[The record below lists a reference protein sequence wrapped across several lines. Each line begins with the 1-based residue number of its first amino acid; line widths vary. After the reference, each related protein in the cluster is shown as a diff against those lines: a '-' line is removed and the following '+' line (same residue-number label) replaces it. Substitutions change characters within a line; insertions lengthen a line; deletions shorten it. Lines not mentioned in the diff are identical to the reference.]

1 MLFVAA
7 LAIASAACA
16 REEVL
21 DGGQT
26 RGEARTFTCSFD
38 EDVPETKTD
47 ITKQGKT
54 VWSEGDK
61 IFVTN
66 GTENDELTVD
76 AKFAGQRYFEFS
88 TTLEG
93 TIYVVYPSTAAK
105 EVKDGKFTLKV
116 PNEQNGLFG
125 SANISCAVA
134 KDRYVKMRN
143 VTSVIRFKVDADAA
157 APVKAV
163 AINTSGNNVAGVFS
177 VDMTS
182 GSPVV
187 STIEGNTY
195 SSDVTVRVDGN
206 HGNAFYAT
214 VIPGTYGAGL
224 TMTAVTTDLH
234 HASESKTTVSDKEF
248 KVNAYYDL
256 GTIGADLKP
265 LAGDGT
271 QGNPWQI
278 STLAD
283 FLAFAYYVNDGHN
296 MKGEYVKLM
305 DNIKTVTTPVGYYD
319 ASVDA
324 SVDPQNVKK
333 QFVGDFDGNGKTVT
347 LSINQTAKKSC
358 GLFGAIAEGANIHD
372 VTVEGTVNSTFDDA
386 AGVCGLVNAA
396 AGAKITNC
404 VNKANVKSTG
414 NYIGG
419 IAGFSDAGD
428 ISTLVFDNCVNEGSI
443 AGKTMVGGVC
453 GILRNGTVINSKNSG
468 NVIGDCSTGGIVGYG
483 YGGKNGKT
491 IKQCSNSG
499 NITATETNGDVYYL
513 TYYVQNKKGYFKGR
527 FGDNWTNGTGGICG
541 WTQNITISDCKNS
554 GTMKA
559 YNKVGGIS
567 GSCYWSDIKNCENTG
582 TIVATHWGVAGGILG
597 WGMTRANILDCVNN
611 GDIFGEKLE
620 NTQGRW
626 VGGIAGYLQVEK
638 RDKTSYGI
646 ERCVNNGK
654 VIGNGKGVGGIVG
667 YTFSYNNSPT
677 RIEIR
682 NCTNTGKVTN
692 DQDATGGIIGYQYD
706 IYSHTSIP
714 VDNCKNT
721 GDITGMYGVGGI
733 IGYFEG
739 RMVKGRTNIRNCEN
753 SGTILSTKK
762 ETDNGGYAGG
772 IVGWTNNL
780 TECGAFLWNC
790 LNTGKIQ
797 YSDASFKNAYVG
809 GIAGSIYGEIWNCYN
824 GGEVGLAGADTPE
837 AALVTVGALAGNL
850 GNNQAWFSYYLVGSS
865 ANPMGTSSKVKAQES
880 VLSAT
885 QDGTLSSSVQIGGNY
900 YNNVVDALNASMA
913 TQPVYYNWT
922 TGPKFSLTGKVG
934 IGDGLDL
941 GNGGKL

>member
-21 DGGQT
+21 DGGQA
-26 RGEARTFTCSFD
+26 RGEFRTFTCSFD
-38 EDVPETKTD
+38 EEAQTKTD

-66 GTENDELTVD
+66 GTESDTLAVD

-93 TIYVVYPSTAAK
+93 EIYVVYPCTAAK
-105 EVKDGKFTLKV
+105 EVKDGKFTLEV
-116 PNEQNGLFG
+116 PSEQNGQFG

-143 VTSVIRFKVDADAA
+143 VTSVIRFNVDPDAKAAVKV
-157 APVKAV
+157 V
-163 AINTSGNNVAGVFS
+163 AINSNGNNVAGTFS

-187 STIEGNTY
+187 STIEGNNY
-195 SSDVTVRVDGN
+195 SAGVTVNVNGD
-206 HGNAFYAT
+206 HGNSLYAT
-214 VIPGTYGAGL
+214 VIPGTYNAGL
-224 TMTAVTTDLH
+224 TMTAVTVDLH
-234 HASESKTTVSDKEF
+234 NASESKATVSEKEF

-271 QGNPWQI
+271 KGNPWQI
-278 STLAD
+278 STAAD
-283 FLAFAYYVNDGHN
+283 FLAFAYYVNEGNN

-305 DNIKTVTTPVGYYD
+305 DNIKTVTTSVGYYD

-324 SVDPQNVKK
+324 AVDPDNVKK

-347 LSINQTAKKSC
+347 LNINQTAKRSC

-419 IAGFSDAGD
+419 IAGWSDSGNANE
-428 ISTLVFDNCVNEGSI
+428 LVFDNCTNEGSI

-453 GILRNGTVINSKNSG
+453 GTLRSGTVINSKNSG
-468 NVIGDCSTGGIVGYG
+468 DVIGNCSTGGIVGYG
-483 YGGKNGKT
+483 LGGTVKGS
-491 IKQCSNSG
+491 SNSG
-499 NITATETNGDVYYL
+499 SVTATETNGDVYYI
-513 TYYVQNKKGYFKGR
+513 KGTKGS
-527 FGDNWTNGTGGICG
+527 FGANYNNGTGGICG
-541 WTQNITISDCKNS
+541 WAQNITISDCKNS

-559 YNKVGGIS
+559 QNKVGGIS
-567 GSCYWSDIKNCENTG
+567 GSCYWSNISDCENTG
-582 TIVATHWGVAGGILG
+582 RIVATHWGVAGGILG
-597 WGMTRANILDCVNN
+597 WGMTVANIRDCVNN
-611 GDIFGEKLE
+611 GEVVGEKLE
-620 NTQGRW
+620 KTQGRW
-626 VGGIAGYLQVEK
+626 VGGIAGYIQVQL
-638 RDKTSYGI
+638 RDKTSYSV
-646 ERCVNNGK
+646 ERCTNNGA
-654 VIGNGKGVGGIVG
+654 VTGNGKGVGGVVG
-667 YTFSYNNSPT
+667 YSYSYNNSYT
-677 RIEIR
+677 RIELR
-682 NCTNTGKVTN
+682 DCANTGKVTN
-692 DQDATGGIIGYQYD
+692 TQDATGGIVGYQYD
-706 IYSHTSIP
+706 WGSWTQIP
-714 VDNCKNT
+714 LDNCKNT
-721 GDITGMYGVGGI
+721 GDVTGLYDVGGI

-739 RMVKGRTNIRNCEN
+739 RTTGSSTILRNCEN
-753 SGTILSTKK
+753 SGNILSTKK
-762 ETDNGGYAGG
+762 ETDTGAYAGG
-772 IVGWTNNL
+772 IIGRTNN
-780 TECGAFLWNC
+780 TPTRFGTRIWNC
-790 LNTGKIQ
+790 LNTGKVQ

-809 GIAGSIYGEIWNCYN
+809 GIGGSVLAQIWNSYN
-824 GGEVGLAGADTPE
+824 GGEVGLAGAETPE
-837 AALVTVGALAGNL
+837 YALGTIGALAGNVL
-850 GNNQAWFSYYLVGSS
+850 VCPVEYSYYLVGTSVN
-865 ANPMGTSSKVKAQES
+865 ALGTSSSIKAQPN
-880 VLSAT
+880 VISA
-885 QDGTLSSSVQIGGNY
+885 QKDGTLSVSTSINGKDCID
-900 YNNVVDALNASMA
+900 VVDALNASLIPA
-913 TQPVYYNWT
+913 SQAFYYKWT
-922 TGPKFSLTGKVG
+922 TGPKFSLTGNVG

>member
-105 EVKDGKFTLKV
+105 EVKDGKFTLEV

-265 LAGDGT
+265 LAGEGT

-283 FLAFAYYVNDGHN
+283 FLAFAYYVNDDHN

-319 ASVDA
+319 ASI
-324 SVDPQNVKK
+324 NVKK
-333 QFVGDFDGNGKTVT
+333 QFIGDFDGNGKTVT
-347 LSINQTAKKSC
+347 VNINQTAKKSC
-358 GLFGAIAEGANIHD
+358 GLFGAVAEGANIHD

-386 AGVCGLVNAA
+386 AGVCGLVNANN
-396 AGAKITNC
+396 GVKITNC
-404 VNKANVKSTG
+404 VNKANVTSTSS
-414 NYIGG
+414 YIGG
-419 IAGFSDAGD
+419 IAGWVDSKSNFA
-428 ISTLVFDNCVNEGSI
+428 IDNCSNEGNIKGARS
-443 AGKTMVGGVC
+443 VGGIC
-453 GILRNGTVINSKNSG
+453 GSVRTGNITNSKNSG
-468 NVIGDCSTGGIVGYG
+468 
-483 YGGKNGKT
+483 
-491 IKQCSNSG
+491 
-499 NITATETNGDVYYL
+499 YL
-513 TYYVQNKKGYFKGR
+513 RQRGR
-527 FGDNWTNGTGGICG
+527 FEWC
-541 WTQNITISDCKNS
+541 WW
-554 GTMKA
+554 
-559 YNKVGGIS
+559 YRRL
-567 GSCYWSDIKNCENTG
+567 CE
-582 TIVATHWGVAGGILG
+582 
-597 WGMTRANILDCVNN
+597 
-611 GDIFGEKLE
+611 
-620 NTQGRW
+620 
-626 VGGIAGYLQVEK
+626 
-638 RDKTSYGI
+638 
-646 ERCVNNGK
+646 
-654 VIGNGKGVGGIVG
+654 
-667 YTFSYNNSPT
+667 
-677 RIEIR
+677 
-682 NCTNTGKVTN
+682 
-692 DQDATGGIIGYQYD
+692 
-706 IYSHTSIP
+706 
-714 VDNCKNT
+714 
-721 GDITGMYGVGGI
+721 
-733 IGYFEG
+733 
-739 RMVKGRTNIRNCEN
+739 
-753 SGTILSTKK
+753 
-762 ETDNGGYAGG
+762 
-772 IVGWTNNL
+772 
-780 TECGAFLWNC
+780 
-790 LNTGKIQ
+790 
-797 YSDASFKNAYVG
+797 
-809 GIAGSIYGEIWNCYN
+809 
-824 GGEVGLAGADTPE
+824 
-837 AALVTVGALAGNL
+837 
-850 GNNQAWFSYYLVGSS
+850 WFFC
-865 ANPMGTSSKVKAQES
+865 
-880 VLSAT
+880 
-885 QDGTLSSSVQIGGNY
+885 
-900 YNNVVDALNASMA
+900 
-913 TQPVYYNWT
+913 QPVLQLRHCHLR
-922 TGPKFSLTGKVG
+922 K
-934 IGDGLDL
+934 
-941 GNGGKL
+941 

>member
-26 RGEARTFTCSFD
+26 RGELRTFTCSFD
-38 EDVPETKTD
+38 EEPQTKTD

-54 VWSEGDK
+54 VWSEGDR

-66 GTENDELTVD
+66 GTESDTLTVD
-76 AKFAGQRYFEFS
+76 SKFAGQRYFEFS

-93 TIYVVYPSTAAK
+93 EIYVVYPCAAAK
-105 EVKDGKFTLKV
+105 EVKEGKFTLEV
-116 PNEQNGLFG
+116 PSEQNGQFG

-143 VTSVIRFKVDADAA
+143 VTSVVRFNIDPDAA
-157 APVKAV
+157 APVKVV
-163 AINTSGNNVAGVFS
+163 AINSNGNNVAGTFG

-187 STIEGNTY
+187 STIEGNNY
-195 SSDVTVRVDGN
+195 SAGVTVNVNGD
-206 HGNAFYAT
+206 HGNSLYAT
-214 VIPGTYGAGL
+214 VIPGSYNAGL
-224 TMTAVTTDLH
+224 TMTAVTVDLH
-234 HASESKTTVSDKEF
+234 NASESKTTVSDKEF
-248 KVNAYYDL
+248 RVNAYYDL

-271 QGNPWQI
+271 KGAPWQI
-278 STLAD
+278 STAAD
-283 FLAFAYYVNDGHN
+283 FLAFAYYVNEGNN

-305 DNIKTVTTPVGYYD
+305 DNIKTVTTSVGYYD
-319 ASVDA
+319 GAI
-324 SVDPQNVKK
+324 NEKK

-347 LSINQTAKKSC
+347 LNINQTAKRSC

-419 IAGFSDAGD
+419 IAGWSDSGNANE
-428 ISTLVFDNCVNEGSI
+428 LVFDNCTNEGSI

-453 GILRNGTVINSKNSG
+453 GTLRTGTVINSKNSG
-468 NVIGDCSTGGIVGYG
+468 DVIGNCSTGGIVGYG
-483 YGGKNGKT
+483 YIGSVKD
-491 IKQCSNSG
+491 CSNSG
-499 NITATETNGDVYYL
+499 SVTATETNGDVYYIW
-513 TYYVQNKKGYFKGR
+513 VSGKKIYSQFR
-527 FGDNWTNGTGGICG
+527 SNWTNGTGGICG
-541 WTQNITISDCKNS
+541 YAQNMPISDCKNS

-559 YNKVGGIS
+559 QNKVGGIS
-567 GSCYWSDIKNCENTG
+567 GSNYWSSIDRCENVG
-582 TIVATHWGVAGGILG
+582 RIVATHWGVAGGILG
-597 WGMTRANILDCVNN
+597 WGVTSANIRDCVNN
-611 GDIFGEKLE
+611 GEVVGEKLE
-620 NTQGRW
+620 GTQGRW
-626 VGGIAGYLQVEK
+626 VGGIAGYIQVQLRK
-638 RDKTSYGI
+638 ATSYSI
-646 ERCVNNGK
+646 ERCSNNGT
-654 VIGNGKGVGGIVG
+654 VSGDGQGVGGIVG
-667 YTFSYNNSPT
+667 YTHSYDNSPN

-692 DQDATGGIIGYQYD
+692 KQGDTGGIVGWQYD
-706 IYSHTSIP
+706 FGSWTGIP

-721 GDITGMYGVGGI
+721 GDITAAYGVGGI
-733 IGYFEG
+733 IGYFNG
-739 RMVKGRTNIRNCEN
+739 RVTGSRTNLRNCEN
-753 SGTILSTKK
+753 HGNILSTKTGK
-762 ETDNGGYAGG
+762 DDGAYAGG
-772 IVGWTNNL
+772 IVGRTNGL
-780 TECGAFLWNC
+780 TTCGAYIWNC

-797 YSDASFKNAYVG
+797 YSDASFKKAYVG

-824 GGEVGLAGADTPE
+824 GGEVGLAGAETPAE
-837 AALVTVGALAGNL
+837 ALATVGAIAGNL
-850 GNNQAWFSYYLVGSS
+850 GNNKVHYSYYLAGSS
-865 ANPMGTSSKVKAQES
+865 ANAMGTSSAIKAPET
-880 VLSAT
+880 VLSAAK
-885 QDGTLSSSVQIGGNY
+885 DGTLSGSTQIGGKY
-900 YNNVVDALNASMA
+900 YNNVVEALNAGKA
-913 TQPVYYNWT
+913 GQAFYYDWT
-922 TGPKFSLTGKVG
+922 TGPKFSLTGNVG

>member
-105 EVKDGKFTLKV
+105 EVKDGKFTLEV

-265 LAGDGT
+265 LAGEGT

-283 FLAFAYYVNDGHN
+283 FLAFAYYVNDGHT
-296 MKGEYVKLM
+296 MEGEFVKLM
-305 DNIKTVTTPVGYYD
+305 DNIKTVTTPVGFYD
-319 ASVDA
+319 DNGEAG
-324 SVDPQNVKK
+324 KK
-333 QFVGDFDGNGKTVT
+333 QKYFKGDFDGNGKTVT
-347 LSINQTAKKSC
+347 VKINQTARKSC
-358 GLFGAIAEGANIHD
+358 GLFGAAGQGANIHD
-372 VTVEGTVNSTFDDA
+372 VTVEGSVYSTF
-386 AGVCGLVNAA
+386 
-396 AGAKITNC
+396 
-404 VNKANVKSTG
+404 
-414 NYIGG
+414 
-419 IAGFSDAGD
+419 
-428 ISTLVFDNCVNEGSI
+428 
-443 AGKTMVGGVC
+443 
-453 GILRNGTVINSKNSG
+453 
-468 NVIGDCSTGGIVGYG
+468 
-483 YGGKNGKT
+483 
-491 IKQCSNSG
+491 
-499 NITATETNGDVYYL
+499 
-513 TYYVQNKKGYFKGR
+513 
-527 FGDNWTNGTGGICG
+527 
-541 WTQNITISDCKNS
+541 
-554 GTMKA
+554 
-559 YNKVGGIS
+559 
-567 GSCYWSDIKNCENTG
+567 
-582 TIVATHWGVAGGILG
+582 
-597 WGMTRANILDCVNN
+597 
-611 GDIFGEKLE
+611 
-620 NTQGRW
+620 
-626 VGGIAGYLQVEK
+626 
-638 RDKTSYGI
+638 
-646 ERCVNNGK
+646 
-654 VIGNGKGVGGIVG
+654 
-667 YTFSYNNSPT
+667 
-677 RIEIR
+677 
-682 NCTNTGKVTN
+682 
-692 DQDATGGIIGYQYD
+692 
-706 IYSHTSIP
+706 
-714 VDNCKNT
+714 
-721 GDITGMYGVGGI
+721 
-733 IGYFEG
+733 
-739 RMVKGRTNIRNCEN
+739 
-753 SGTILSTKK
+753 
-762 ETDNGGYAGG
+762 
-772 IVGWTNNL
+772 
-780 TECGAFLWNC
+780 
-790 LNTGKIQ
+790 
-797 YSDASFKNAYVG
+797 
-809 GIAGSIYGEIWNCYN
+809 
-824 GGEVGLAGADTPE
+824 
-837 AALVTVGALAGNL
+837 
-850 GNNQAWFSYYLVGSS
+850 
-865 ANPMGTSSKVKAQES
+865 
-880 VLSAT
+880 
-885 QDGTLSSSVQIGGNY
+885 
-900 YNNVVDALNASMA
+900 
-913 TQPVYYNWT
+913 
-922 TGPKFSLTGKVG
+922 
-934 IGDGLDL
+934 
-941 GNGGKL
+941 

>member
-7 LAIASAACA
+7 LAIVSAACA

-21 DGGQT
+21 DGGKA
-26 RGEARTFTCSFD
+26 RGELRTFTCSFE
-38 EDVPETKTD
+38 EDAQTKTD

-105 EVKDGKFTLKV
+105 EVKDGKFTLEV

-134 KDRYVKMRN
+134 KDRYVKMKN

-163 AINTSGNNVAGVFS
+163 AINTPGNNVAGVFS
-177 VDMTS
+177 VDMTT

-224 TMTAVTTDLH
+224 TMTAVTTDLL

-265 LAGDGT
+265 LAGEGT
-271 QGNPWQI
+271 QGNPWQV

-347 LSINQTAKKSC
+347 VNINQTAKKSC

-386 AGVCGLVNAA
+386 AGVCGLVNAV

-453 GILRNGTVINSKNSG
+453 GTLRNGTVINSKNSG

-499 NITATETNGDVYYL
+499 NITATETNGDVYKING
-513 TYYVQNKKGYFKGR
+513 TKGYFGE
-527 FGDNWTNGTGGICG
+527 NYTNGTGGICG
-541 WTQNITISDCKNS
+541 WAQNIDISDCKNS

-559 YNKVGGIS
+559 QNKVGGIS

-597 WGMTRANILDCVNN
+597 WGMTKANILDCVNN
-611 GDIFGEKLE
+611 GDIFGEKLQD
-620 NTQGRW
+620 TQGRW
-626 VGGIAGYLQVEK
+626 VGGIAGYIQVQLK
-638 RDKTSYGI
+638 DKHSYSV
-646 ERCVNNGK
+646 ERCTNNGT
-654 VIGNGKGVGGIVG
+654 VSGDGQGVGGIAG
-667 YTFSYNNSPT
+667 YTYSCNNSPS

-682 NCTNTGKVTN
+682 DCINTGKVTN
-692 DQDATGGIIGYQYD
+692 KQNDAGGIIGWQYD
-706 IYSHTSIP
+706 WGSYTCIP

-721 GDITGMYGVGGI
+721 GDITALYDAGGI

-739 RMVKGRTNIRNCEN
+739 RGPGGRSHLRNCEN
-753 SGTILSTKK
+753 SGNILSTKTG
-762 ETDNGGYAGG
+762 TDDGSYAGG
-772 IVGWTNNL
+772 IIGRTSSNL
-780 TECGAFLWNC
+780 NKYGCFIWNC

-797 YSDASFKNAYVG
+797 YSDASFKNANLG

-850 GNNQAWFSYYLVGSS
+850 SNDNTHHSYYLVGSS
-865 ANPMGTSSKVKAQES
+865 VNPIGTSSKVKAQQS

-885 QDGTLSSSVQIGGNY
+885 QDGTLSTSVQIGGKY
-900 YNNVVDALNASMA
+900 YNNVVDVLNANMA

-922 TGPKFSLTGKVG
+922 TGPKFSLTGNVG

>member
-21 DGGQT
+21 EGGQT

-38 EDVPETKTD
+38 EDAQTRTD

-66 GTENDELTVD
+66 GTEKDTLMVGSQ
-76 AKFAGQRYFEFS
+76 FAGKRYFEFS

-93 TIYVVYPSTAAK
+93 EIYVVYPCTAAK
-105 EVKDGKFTLKV
+105 EVKDGKFTLEV
-116 PNEQNGLFG
+116 PSEQNGQFG

-143 VTSVIRFKVDADAA
+143 VTSVIRFNVDPDAA
-157 APVKAV
+157 ASVKVV
-163 AINTSGNNVAGVFS
+163 AINSNGNNVAGTFS

-187 STIEGNTY
+187 STIEGNNY
-195 SSDVTVRVDGN
+195 SAGVTVNVNGD
-206 HGNAFYAT
+206 HGNSLYAT
-214 VIPGTYGAGL
+214 VIPGTYAAGL
-224 TMTAVTTDLH
+224 TMTALTVDLH
-234 HASESKTTVSDKEF
+234 NASESKATVSEKEF

-256 GTIGADLKP
+256 GSIGANLKP
-265 LAGDGT
+265 LAGEGSK
-271 QGNPWQI
+271 GNPWQI

-305 DNIKTVTTPVGYYD
+305 DNIKTVTTSVGYYD
-319 ASVDA
+319 AA
-324 SVDPQNVKK
+324 INEKK

-347 LSINQTAKKSC
+347 LSINQTAKRSC

-386 AGVCGLVNAA
+386 AGVCGLVNAV

-419 IAGFSDAGD
+419 IAGWSDSGNANE
-428 ISTLVFDNCVNEGSI
+428 LVFDNCVNEGSI
-443 AGKTMVGGVC
+443 AGKTMVGGIS
-453 GILRNGTVINSKNSG
+453 GTLRTGTVINSKNSG
-468 NVIGDCSTGGIVGYG
+468 DVIGNCSTGGMVGYG
-483 YGGKNGKT
+483 YVGTVKN
-491 IKQCSNSG
+491 CSNSG
-499 NITATETNGDVYYL
+499 SITATQTNGDVSYI
-513 TYYVQNKKGYFKGR
+513 YVDGKVNKQR
-527 FGDNWTNGTGGICG
+527 FGTGWTNGTGGICG
-541 WTQNITISDCKNS
+541 FAQNIAISDCKNS

-559 YNKVGGIS
+559 QNKVGGIS
-567 GSCYWSDIKNCENTG
+567 GSNYWSSIDRCENTG
-582 TIVATHWGVAGGILG
+582 RIVATHWGVAGGILG
-597 WGMTRANILDCVNN
+597 WGLTIANIRDCVNN
-611 GDIFGEKLE
+611 GEVVGEKLE
-620 NTQGRW
+620 GTQGRW
-626 VGGIAGYLQVEK
+626 VGGIAGYIQVQIGK
-638 RDKTSYGI
+638 GSYSI
-646 ERCVNNGK
+646 ERCTNNGT
-654 VIGNGKGVGGIVG
+654 VAGDGQGVGGIVG
-667 YTFSYNNSPT
+667 YTHSYSNAPN
-677 RIEIR
+677 RIELR

-692 DQDATGGIIGYQYD
+692 KQGDTGGIVGWQYD
-706 IYSHTSIP
+706 YGSWTGIP

-721 GDITGMYGVGGI
+721 GDISAAYGVGGI
-733 IGYFEG
+733 IGYFNG
-739 RMVKGRTNIRNCEN
+739 RVTGSRTNLRNCEN
-753 SGTILSTKK
+753 HGNILSTKTGK
-762 ETDNGGYAGG
+762 DDGAYAGG
-772 IVGWTNNL
+772 IVGRTNGL
-780 TECGAFLWNC
+780 TTCGTYLWNC
-790 LNTGKIQ
+790 LNTGKVQ

-824 GGEVGLAGADTPE
+824 GGEVGLAGAETPE
-837 AALVTVGALAGNL
+837 AALATVGALAGNL
-850 GNNQAWFSYYLVGSS
+850 GNNKAHSSYYLVGSS
-865 ANPMGTSSKVKAQES
+865 VNPMGTSSKVKANDN

-885 QDGTLSSSVQIGGNY
+885 KDGTLSVSVKIGDKY
-900 YNNVVDALNASMA
+900 YNNVVDALNANRGNQ
-913 TQPVYYNWT
+913 TFYYNWT
-922 TGPKFSLTGKVG
+922 TGPKFSLTGNVG

>member
-21 DGGQT
+21 GGGQT
-26 RGEARTFTCSFD
+26 RGELRTFTCSFD
-38 EDVPETKTD
+38 EDAQTKTD

-66 GTENDELTVD
+66 GTESDTLTVD
-76 AKFAGQRYFEFS
+76 AKFAGQKYFEFS

-93 TIYVVYPSTAAK
+93 EIYVVYPLAAAK
-105 EVKDGKFTLKV
+105 DAKEGKFTLEV
-116 PNEQNGLFG
+116 PSEQNGQFG

-143 VTSVIRFKVDADAA
+143 VTSVIRFNVDPDAKANVKV
-157 APVKAV
+157 VV
-163 AINTSGNNVAGVFS
+163 INSNGNNVAGTFS

-187 STIEGNTY
+187 STIEGNNY
-195 SSDVTVRVDGN
+195 SAGVTVNVNGD
-206 HGNAFYAT
+206 HGNSLYAT
-214 VIPGTYGAGL
+214 VIPGTYAAGL
-224 TMTAVTTDLH
+224 TMTALTVDLH
-234 HASESKTTVSDKEF
+234 NASESKATVSEKEF

-256 GTIGADLKP
+256 GSIGANLKP
-265 LAGDGT
+265 LAGEGSK
-271 QGNPWQI
+271 GNPWQI
-278 STLAD
+278 STAAD

-296 MKGEYVKLM
+296 MKDEYVKLM

-319 ASVDA
+319 AGI
-324 SVDPQNVKK
+324 NEKK

-347 LSINQTAKKSC
+347 LNINQTAKRSC
-358 GLFGAIAEGANIHD
+358 GLFGAIAEGASIHD

-419 IAGFSDAGD
+419 IAGWSDSGD
-428 ISTLVFDNCVNEGSI
+428 ANELVFDNCTNEGSI

-453 GILRNGTVINSKNSG
+453 GTLRSGTVINSKNSG
-468 NVIGDCSTGGIVGYG
+468 DVLGDCSTGGMVGYG
-483 YGGKNGKT
+483 YTGSVKN
-491 IKQCSNSG
+491 CSNSG
-499 NITATETNGDVYYL
+499 SITATETNGDVSYIY
-513 TYYVQNKKGYFKGR
+513 KDGKYFKHR
-527 FGDNWTNGTGGICG
+527 FGTGWTNGTGGICG
-541 WTQNITISDCKNS
+541 YAQNMPISDCKNS
-554 GTMKA
+554 GTLKA
-559 YNKVGGIS
+559 QNKVGGIS
-567 GSCYWSDIKNCENTG
+567 GSNYWSSIDRCENVG
-582 TIVATHWGVAGGILG
+582 RIVATHWGVAGGILG
-597 WGMTRANILDCVNN
+597 WGVASANIRDCVNN
-611 GDIFGEKLE
+611 GEVVGEKLE

-626 VGGIAGYLQVEK
+626 VGGIAGYIQVQLLK
-638 RDKTSYGI
+638 GSYGI
-646 ERCVNNGK
+646 ERCTNNGA
-654 VIGNGKGVGGIVG
+654 IAGDGQGVGGIVG
-667 YTFSYNNSPT
+667 YTHSYNNSPN
-677 RIEIR
+677 RIELR

-692 DQDATGGIIGYQYD
+692 KQGDTGGIVGWQYD
-706 IYSHTSIP
+706 FGSWTGIP

-721 GDITGMYGVGGI
+721 GDITAVYGVGGI
-733 IGYFEG
+733 IGFFQG
-739 RMVKGRTNIRNCEN
+739 RLVGGRTNLRNCEN
-753 SGTILSTKK
+753 HGNILSTKTGK
-762 ETDNGGYAGG
+762 DDGAYAGG
-772 IVGWTNNL
+772 IVGRTNGL
-780 TECGAFLWNC
+780 TSCGAYLWNC
-790 LNTGKIQ
+790 LNTGKVQ

-824 GGEVGLAGADTPE
+824 GGEVGLAGAETPE

-850 GNNQAWFSYYLVGSS
+850 GNNKAYSSYYLVGSS
-865 ANPMGTSSKVKAQES
+865 VNPMGTSSKIKANDN
-880 VLSAT
+880 VLSAAK
-885 QDGTLSSSVQIGGNY
+885 DGTLSVSIKIGDKY
-900 YNNVVDALNASMA
+900 YNNVVDALNANRGNQ
-913 TQPVYYNWT
+913 TFYYNWT
-922 TGPKFSLTGKVG
+922 TGPKFSLTGNVG

>member
-26 RGEARTFTCSFD
+26 RGELRTFTCSFD
-38 EDVPETKTD
+38 EEAQTKTD

-54 VWSEGDK
+54 VWSEGDR

-66 GTENDELTVD
+66 GTESDTLTVD
-76 AKFAGQRYFEFS
+76 SKFAGQRYFEFS

-93 TIYVVYPSTAAK
+93 EIYVVYPCAAAK
-105 EVKDGKFTLKV
+105 EVKEGKFTLEV
-116 PNEQNGLFG
+116 PSEQNGQFG

-143 VTSVIRFKVDADAA
+143 VTSVVRFNIDPDAA
-157 APVKAV
+157 APVKVV
-163 AINTSGNNVAGVFS
+163 AINSNGNNVAGAFG

-187 STIEGNTY
+187 STIEGNNY
-195 SSDVTVRVDGN
+195 SAGVTVNVNGD
-206 HGNAFYAT
+206 HGNSLYAT
-214 VIPGTYGAGL
+214 VIPGSYNAGL
-224 TMTAVTTDLH
+224 TMTAVTVDLH
-234 HASESKTTVSDKEF
+234 NASESKTTVSDKEF

-271 QGNPWQI
+271 KGAPWQI
-278 STLAD
+278 STAAD
-283 FLAFAYYVNDGHN
+283 FLAFAYYVNEGNN

-305 DNIKTVTTPVGYYD
+305 DNIKTVTTSVGYYD
-319 ASVDA
+319 GAI
-324 SVDPQNVKK
+324 NEKK

-347 LSINQTAKKSC
+347 LNINQTAKRSC

-396 AGAKITNC
+396 AGVKITNC

-419 IAGFSDAGD
+419 IAGWSDSGNANE
-428 ISTLVFDNCVNEGSI
+428 LVFDNCTNEGSI

-453 GILRNGTVINSKNSG
+453 GTLRTGTVINSKNSG
-468 NVIGDCSTGGIVGYG
+468 DVIGNCSTGGIVGYG
-483 YGGKNGKT
+483 YIGSVKD
-491 IKQCSNSG
+491 CSNSG
-499 NITATETNGDVYYL
+499 SVTATETNGDVYYIWMSGGKI
-513 TYYVQNKKGYFKGR
+513 YNQFR
-527 FGDNWTNGTGGICG
+527 SNWTNGTGGICG
-541 WTQNITISDCKNS
+541 YAQNMPISDCKNS

-559 YNKVGGIS
+559 QNKVGGIS
-567 GSCYWSDIKNCENTG
+567 GSNYWSSIDRCENVG
-582 TIVATHWGVAGGILG
+582 RIVATHWGVAGGILG
-597 WGMTRANILDCVNN
+597 WGVTSANIRDCVNN
-611 GDIFGEKLE
+611 GEVVGEKLE
-620 NTQGRW
+620 GTHGRW
-626 VGGIAGYLQVEK
+626 VGGIAGYIQVQIGK
-638 RDKTSYGI
+638 GSYSI
-646 ERCVNNGK
+646 ERCTNNGT
-654 VIGNGKGVGGIVG
+654 VTGDGQGVGGIVG
-667 YTFSYNNSPT
+667 YTHSYNNAPN
-677 RIEIR
+677 RIELR

-692 DQDATGGIIGYQYD
+692 KQGDTGGIVGWQYD
-706 IYSHTSIP
+706 FGSWTGIP

-721 GDITGMYGVGGI
+721 GDITAAYGVGGI
-733 IGYFEG
+733 IGYFNG
-739 RMVKGRTNIRNCEN
+739 RVTGSRTNLRNCEN
-753 SGTILSTKK
+753 HGKILSTKTGK
-762 ETDNGGYAGG
+762 DDGAYAGG
-772 IVGWTNNL
+772 IVGRTNGL
-780 TECGAFLWNC
+780 TTCGAFIWNC

-809 GIAGSIYGEIWNCYN
+809 GIAGSIYGEIWNCYT
-824 GGEVGLAGADTPE
+824 GGEVGLAGAETPAE
-837 AALVTVGALAGNL
+837 ALATVGAIAGNL
-850 GNNQAWFSYYLVGSS
+850 GNNKVHYSYYLAGSS
-865 ANPMGTSSKVKAQES
+865 ANAMGTSSAIKAPET
-880 VLSAT
+880 VLSAAK
-885 QDGTLSSSVQIGGNY
+885 DGTLSGSTQIGGKY
-900 YNNVVDALNASMA
+900 YNNVVEALNAGKA
-913 TQPVYYNWT
+913 GQAFYYDWT
-922 TGPKFSLTGKVG
+922 TGPKFSLTGNVG